1 MKTAA
6 AKFLSCVLVLL
17 IGCRRYREDLD
28 YDHEVLQ
35 VWPEEKLANPDLY
48 QFTGVN
54 FDSDAI
60 APLRVLITD
69 QSVAANQRILD
80 LDAQTGVLSLLSSQF
95 DAKSV
100 IAIADSPD
108 AFACVRYNLAAQQ
121 AELADVGC
129 KIDIRQT
136 SPSDLV
142 KSETQFTMIL
152 LAIDA
157 NNHDRLPEFLDAI
170 RTGLATGGRALI
182 VGLSDGQLK
191 ELKPSLK
198 SRGLA
203 HELVTA
209 VIAFTDPDEEP
220 AAPSGSGMKSKD
232 VSDDKSKALPEDT
245 QTPTNVVVPV
255 TIKKDETVGDF
266 VGRVLEL
273 KIDPALK
280 VNQEKAQ
287 ANKSSDK

>member
-6 AKFLSCVLVLL
+6 TRFILCVLALL

-35 VWPEEKLANPDLY
+35 VWPEVNLANPDLY
-48 QFTGVN
+48 QFTGVS
-54 FDSDAI
+54 FDSDSI
-60 APLRVLITD
+60 APLRALITD
-69 QSVAANQRILD
+69 QSVVANQRILD

-136 SPSDLV
+136 SPIDLV
-142 KSETQFTMIL
+142 KSESQFTMIL
-152 LAIDA
+152 LAVDA
-157 NNHDRLPEFLDAI
+157 NNRDRLPEFLDAI
-170 RTGLATGGRALI
+170 RTGLATGGRALV
-182 VGLSDGQLK
+182 VGLSDEQIK
-191 ELKPSLK
+191 ELKPSLR
-198 SRGLA
+198 SRGLVD
-203 HELVTA
+203 ELLTA
-209 VIAFTDPDEEP
+209 TIGFEDRDDEP
-220 AAPSGSGMKSKD
+220 VAQSGSGVKSKD
-232 VSDDKSKALPEDT
+232 VSDDNSKALPDDA
-245 QTPTNVVVPV
+245 QTPTNVVAPV
-255 TIKKDETVGDF
+255 EVKKDETVGDF

-273 KIDPALK
+273 KIDSVLK
-280 VNQEKAQ
+280 VKQEKAQ
-287 ANKSSDK
+287 AKKSSDK